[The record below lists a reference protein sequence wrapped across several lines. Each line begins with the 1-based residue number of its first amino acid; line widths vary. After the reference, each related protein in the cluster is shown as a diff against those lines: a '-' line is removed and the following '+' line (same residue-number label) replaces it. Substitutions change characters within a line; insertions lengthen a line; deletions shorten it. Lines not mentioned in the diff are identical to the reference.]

1 MKKYLSLLLI
11 SGILFTSNVVAEPLS
26 VGNSDSIQSI
36 LSAQKGNQ
44 VTIMLTS
51 GNELTGKVGEVN
63 SKIVHLIEL
72 SGKEFFDA
80 VTAIKKIE
88 AVVIRTKG

>member
-36 LSAQKGNQ
+36 LSAQKGNR

>member
-11 SGILFTSNVVAEPLS
+11 SGILFTSNVVAEPFS

-36 LSAQKGNQ
+36 LSAQKGNR

-51 GNELTGKVGEVN
+51 GNELTGKAGEVN
-63 SKIVHLIEL
+63 SKIVYLIEL

-88 AVVIRTKG
+88 AVVNRTKG